1 MRLLACAAMDK
12 PPRRVL
18 VVEDDV
24 LLASL
29 VGHSLEESGF
39 QVAVAHDAATARKKV
54 TSFDPDLVLLDL
66 GLGEG
71 PSGVHFAQALHKNR
85 PDIAV
90 LVLTKFANAS
100 SLSAEAAELPAAV
113 GFIRKQL
120 LREPG
125 QLLAAIEKVLAD
137 KSDDVRHDREAGRPF
152 PGLPERGLQILRYL
166 AEGCSNQEIARRLGI
181 TPKSVERW
189 TERIYAELGIE
200 VTGAIN
206 PRVVAVTRYLTQTG
220 AADRV

>member
-1 MRLLACAAMDK
+1 MLVLACVAMAK
-12 PPRRVL
+12 GVRRVL

-29 VGHSLEESGF
+29 VGDSLVAAGF
-39 QVAVAHDAATARKKV
+39 DVKLAHDAGTAKKKV
-54 TSFDPDLVLLDL
+54 SAFDPDLVLLDL

-71 PSGVHFAQALHKNR
+71 PSGVHFAQALYKNR

-90 LVLTKFANAS
+90 LVLTKFADAS
-100 SLSAEAAELPAAV
+100 SVSAEALELPPTV

-125 QLLAAIEKVLAD
+125 QLLAAIEKVLSD

-152 PGLPERGLQILRYL
+152 PGLPDRGFLILRYL
-166 AEGCSNQEIARRLGI
+166 AESCSNQEIAKRLGI

-206 PRVVAVTRYLTQTG
+206 PRVAAVTKYLKETG
-220 AADRV
+220 AVDRS

>member
-1 MRLLACAAMDK
+1 MKKAT
-12 PPRRVL
+12 RRVL

-29 VGHSLEESGF
+29 VGDSLVASGF
-39 QVAVAHDAATARKKV
+39 QVELAHDAGTARKRV
-54 TSFDPDLVLLDL
+54 SSFDPDLVLLDL

-71 PSGVHFAQALHKNR
+71 PSGVHLAQALHKNR

-90 LVLTKFANAS
+90 LVLTKFADAS
-100 SLSAEAAELPAAV
+100 SLSAEASELPASV

-137 KSDDVRHDREAGRPF
+137 KSGDVRHDREGGRPF
-152 PGLPERGLQILRYL
+152 PGLPDRGLLILRYL
-166 AEGCSNQEIARRLGI
+166 AESCSNQEIASRLGI

-200 VTGAIN
+200 VTAAIN
-206 PRVVAVTRYLTQTG
+206 PRVAAVTKYLKETG
-220 AADRV
+220 AADRA